1 MFLMAD
7 ICLYKIRH
15 PAKHSDQAEEKQQP
29 GLSQREAQS
38 SCREFQTGVF
48 FCCFLC
54 VEMLRCWMMWALL
67 VDHGGASLGRVAN
80 ELFPN

>member
-54 VEMLRCWMMWALL
+54 VEMLDD
-67 VDHGGASLGRVAN
+67 VGVVGRSRWR
-80 ELFPN
+80 LPRQGC